1 MGPLRYARAGWSLA
15 LGFGVGLTGAR
26 PKRLRPLD
34 FSPFATAME
43 RMGDARDGEIGALVA
58 TSGIAELRAAMD
70 DGTLTSEEL
79 TIHLLRRIR
88 ALDGH
93 LGSVIEL
100 DPAALDEARAADA
113 RRAAGAATG
122 SLDGIPVTVKD
133 NIETAGPLRTTA
145 GSMALA
151 EHVAAADAPVVVALR
166 GAGAVHLG
174 KTNLS
179 ELAGAVSRTA
189 GVSVVGGRTVNPY
202 GKAFSPAG
210 SSSGSGVAVGA
221 ALSIV
226 SVGTE
231 TSGSLIAPAAFNGV
245 VGMKPSRDLVPGA
258 GIVPLVRFQDSAGPM
273 ARSVA
278 DAAVLL
284 AAIAAEPLA
293 PELSVDALRGV
304 VMGVLRADILAQ
316 KSPFEDTADNPAIL
330 ARIDAGRSGACATAV
345 DATLGPA
352 EALKTFESGFTKVV
366 LGGVSNDT
374 VGYLA
379 AAGTGIRTLA
389 DLHAF
394 NRRHPRLRM
403 PTGQFF
409 LDLAMAM
416 DIGRATYERAA
427 LDARE
432 AATAIL
438 NATFEATGAALLVSL
453 ANLHSS
459 LYATAGFPAIT
470 VPLGL
475 RAGGMPTG
483 VTLIG
488 RAGQD
493 AQLLAHAFAFEQATK
508 LRVPPPVTT

>member
-1 MGPLRYARAGWSLA
+1 MGPLRFVRAGWSLA
-15 LGFGVGLTGAR
+15 LGTGIGLTGAK

-34 FSPFATAME
+34 FRPFAAAME
-43 RMGDARDGEIGALVA
+43 TMGDARDGEIGAIVA
-58 TSGIAELRAAMD
+58 RSTVADLGAAMD
-70 DGTLTSEEL
+70 AGSLTSEAL
-79 TIHLLRRIR
+79 TLHLLRRIR

-100 DPAALDEARAADA
+100 NPAALEEARAADA
-113 RRAAGAATG
+113 RRAAGAARG
-122 SLDGIPVTVKD
+122 PLDGIPVTVKD
-133 NIETAGPLRTTA
+133 NIETAGPMHTTA
-145 GSMALA
+145 GAIALA
-151 EHVAAADAPVVVALR
+151 DHVAKADAPVVIALR
-166 GAGAVHLG
+166 EAGAVVLG

-179 ELAGAVSRTA
+179 ELAGAVSKTA
-189 GVSVVGGRTVNPY
+189 GVSAVGGRTVNPH
-202 GKAFSPAG
+202 GRAFTPAG
-210 SSSGSGVAVGA
+210 SSSGSGVAVAA

-231 TSGSLIAPAAFNGV
+231 TSGSLVAPAAFNGV
-245 VGMKPSRDLVPGA
+245 VGMKPSRDLVPGE
-258 GIVPLVRFQDSAGPM
+258 GIVPLVRFQDSAGPI

-278 DAAVLL
+278 DAAALL
-284 AAIAAEPLA
+284 SVIASPPIA
-293 PELSVDALRGV
+293 PDLSVDALRGV
-304 VMGVLRADILAQ
+304 PVGVLRADILRQQSA
-316 KSPFEDTADNPAIL
+316 FEDTADNPAIL
-330 ARIDAGRSGACATAV
+330 ERIDAGLAAAGATAV

-352 EALKTFESGFTKVV
+352 EALRTFESGFTKVV
-366 LGGVSNDT
+366 LGGVSYDT

-403 PTGQFF
+403 PSGQFF
-409 LDLAMAM
+409 LDVALAM
-416 DIGRATYERAA
+416 DIDRPAYERAA
-427 LDARE
+427 LAARE
-432 AATAIL
+432 TATAIL
-438 NATFEATGAALLVSL
+438 RATFEATDAALLVSL
-453 ANLHSS
+453 TNLHSS

-488 RAGQD
+488 RAGED
-493 AQLLAHAFAFEQATK
+493 AQLLSCAFAFEQASK

>member
-166 GAGAVHLG
+166 GVGAVHLG

-189 GVSVVGGRTVNPY
+189 GVSVVGGRTVNP
-202 GKAFSPAG
+202 
-210 SSSGSGVAVGA
+210 
-221 ALSIV
+221 
-226 SVGTE
+226 
-231 TSGSLIAPAAFNGV
+231 
-245 VGMKPSRDLVPGA
+245 
-258 GIVPLVRFQDSAGPM
+258 
-273 ARSVA
+273 
-278 DAAVLL
+278 
-284 AAIAAEPLA
+284 
-293 PELSVDALRGV
+293 SVDALRGV

-416 DIGRATYERAA
+416 DIG
-427 LDARE
+427 
-432 AATAIL
+432 
-438 NATFEATGAALLVSL
+438 TGHLR
-453 ANLHSS
+453 
-459 LYATAGFPAIT
+459 TGRPR
-470 VPLGL
+470 
-475 RAGGMPTG
+475 RAGGRDRDPERDVRSDRCG
-483 VTLIG
+483 PPGQPGQPPLLALRDGRLPGDHRSPRAARRWDADGRDAHRPGWARRPAAGPRVRV
-488 RAGQD
+488 RAGHE
-493 AQLLAHAFAFEQATK
+493 APGAASGHHLAATPAAPSPRSPASA
-508 LRVPPPVTT
+508 RVSIRPRGSARRRRRPRTRCFLPVTVCRSSGSRSGRRPG